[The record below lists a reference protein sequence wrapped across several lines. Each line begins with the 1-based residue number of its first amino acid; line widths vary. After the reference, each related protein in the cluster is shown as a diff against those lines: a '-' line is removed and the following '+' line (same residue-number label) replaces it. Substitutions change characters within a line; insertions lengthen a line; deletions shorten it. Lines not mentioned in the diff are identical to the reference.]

1 MNAAQAN
8 TAAVG
13 EKVQIAD
20 QDLIVAESNSAGD
33 CTVDGITCALMKPSL
48 RDVCRQTSCGGVIFV
63 KPEEFLVLR
72 LKGLT

>member
-20 QDLIVAESNSAGD
+20 QDLIVANSSSSGNCFIGD
-33 CTVDGITCALMKPSL
+33 ISCALMKPIL
-48 RDVCRQTSCGGVIFV
+48 RDVCRQTSCSGVIFV

>member
-20 QDLIVAESNSAGD
+20 QDLIVADANSVCE
-33 CTVDGITCALMKPSL
+33 CTVDGITCALMEPSL
-48 RDVCRQTSCGGVIFV
+48 HDVCRQTSCSGVIFV
-63 KPEEFLVLR
+63 TPEQFLVLR